1 MKFRHV
7 IELSYRVQG
16 KEIGWSEVKLEPAL
30 VNGAT
35 GPRTSREGRDI
46 GDIPQKIVESR
57 EMIRQHT

>member
-7 IELSYRVQG
+7 IELSYRVQE

-35 GPRTSREGRDI
+35 GPWTSREGRDI
-46 GDIPQKIVESR
+46 GDIQKIVESR